1 MNKNINWLSI
11 SIGSIII
18 VSLMIDDAYAY
29 IDPGTGSMIIQM
41 LIGVLVGVGIA
52 VKVFWEKIKFSIS
65 ARFARNEPKK

>member
-1 MNKNINWLSI
+1 MNKNISSI

-29 IDPGTGSMIIQM
+29 LDPATGTMIFQM

-52 VKVFWEKIKFSIS
+52 VKVFWEKIKFTVSS
-65 ARFARNEPKK
+65 RFTRNEPKK

>member
-29 IDPGTGSMIIQM
+29 LDPATASLVFQM
-41 LIGVLVGVGIA
+41 LIGVFVGGLITIRI
-52 VKVFWEKIKFSIS
+52 FWQKIKLSIS
-65 ARFARNEPKK
+65 SRFARNET

>member
-1 MNKNINWLSI
+1 MNKNISSI

-52 VKVFWEKIKFSIS
+52 VKVFWEKIKFTVSS
-65 ARFARNEPKK
+65 RFTRNEPKK